1 MFKMHGNLPQGER
14 TETFWNFSRARSG
27 ILFCTDVGTCGL
39 NAPFRSALRPSPHR
53 CAAARGLDLPE
64 VSFIVQYNPP
74 EEAQE
79 YVHRVGRTGRMG
91 QAGTAMLFLLPSELE
106 FIDVLQQSQVGALAR
121 GAFGR
126 ASCLVQHTVSP
137 RCVWVCDK
145 NA

>member
-27 ILFCTDVGTCGL
+27 ILFCTDVGACG
-39 NAPFRSALRPSPHR
+39 APRTHRSAPITA

-121 GAFGR
+121 GASGEL
-126 ASCLVQHTVSP
+126 A
-137 RCVWVCDK
+137 VCFL
-145 NA
+145 